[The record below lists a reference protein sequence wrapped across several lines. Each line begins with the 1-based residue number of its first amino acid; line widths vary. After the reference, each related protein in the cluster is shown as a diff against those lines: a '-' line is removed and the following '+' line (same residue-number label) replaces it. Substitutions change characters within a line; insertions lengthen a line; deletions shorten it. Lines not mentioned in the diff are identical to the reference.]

1 MFIFIMLAL
10 MATIFFNLAWNYT
23 ESSSLSKLGHYYVEK
38 GPQEI
43 GAPNLVTAVVVTY
56 RGLDT
61 LGEVTVLFISAAG
74 VGLLLRRS
82 RRKQGNEALKNA
94 NETKSD
100 PAEADL
106 AEKSAVT
113 HRAASEIVETA
124 IELLL
129 PMIILFGIY
138 VFMNG
143 HLSPGGGFQGGA
155 IIASGTMFLLLA
167 LPESHISRLMIAV
180 TESLSGFSYVVVG
193 VLGVTMAGGFLD
205 NRFIGLGTYGDLFSA
220 GAIPLIY
227 TFVGLKVGFELSAVL
242 DRFRSEDDSADFSED
257 NSEDTGPA

>member
-1 MFIFIMLAL
+1 MIKRLFIFIMLAL
-10 MATIFFNLAWNYT
+10 MAIMFFNLASNYKENT
-23 ESSSLSKLGHYYVEK
+23 SLSKLGHYYVEN

-43 GAPNLVTAVVVTY
+43 GAPNLVTAIVVTY

-82 RRKQGNEALKNA
+82 RRREEDEDED
-94 NETKSD
+94 ETTQETVS
-100 PAEADL
+100 
-106 AEKSAVT
+106 T
-113 HRAASEIVETA
+113 HVAASEIVETA
-124 IELLL
+124 TELLL

-167 LPESHISRLMIAV
+167 LPESHLSRLMIAI

-193 VLGVTMAGGFLD
+193 VLGVVLAGGFLD
-205 NRFIGLGTYGDLFSA
+205 NRFIDLGTYGDLFSA

-242 DRFRSEDDSADFSED
+242 DRFRQEDSESESA
-257 NSEDTGPA
+257 

>member
-1 MFIFIMLAL
+1 MIKRMFIFLMLAL
-10 MATIFFNLAWNYT
+10 MAVIFFNLASNYT
-23 ESSSLSKLGHYYVEK
+23 ESDSLSKLGQYYVEK

-82 RRKQGNEALKNA
+82 RRKQDEQTNK
-94 NETKSD
+94 TDIVHK
-100 PAEADL
+100 
-106 AEKSAVT
+106 
-113 HRAASEIVETA
+113 AASEIVETA
-124 IELLL
+124 TELLL

-167 LPESHISRLMIAV
+167 LPESHLSRLMIAV
-180 TESLSGFSYVVVG
+180 IESLSGFSYVVVG
-193 VLGVTMAGGFLD
+193 VLGAIWAGGFLD
-205 NRFIGLGTYGDLFSA
+205 NRFMELGTYGDLFSA

-242 DRFRSEDDSADFSED
+242 DRFRQ
-257 NSEDTGPA
+257 EDTGSA

>member
-1 MFIFIMLAL
+1 MIKRIFIFMMLAL
-10 MATIFFNLAWNYT
+10 MAVIFFNFAANYN
-23 ESSSLSKLGHYYVEK
+23 ESTSLSKLGHYYVEK
-38 GPQEI
+38 GPKEI

-56 RGLDT
+56 RGFDT

-74 VGLLLRRS
+74 VGLLLRRT
-82 RRKQGNEALKNA
+82 RRNQNDDKGLKEGDRA
-94 NETKSD
+94 AET
-100 PAEADL
+100 
-106 AEKSAVT
+106 VGT
-113 HRAASEIVETA
+113 HKAASEIVETA
-124 IELLL
+124 TELLL

-167 LPESHISRLMIAV
+167 LPTSHISRLMIAI

-193 VLGVTMAGGFLD
+193 VLGIMMAGGFLD
-205 NRFIGLGTYGDLFSA
+205 NRFMDLGTYGDLFSA

-242 DRFRSEDDSADFSED
+242 DRFRK
-257 NSEDTGPA
+257 EDTGPV